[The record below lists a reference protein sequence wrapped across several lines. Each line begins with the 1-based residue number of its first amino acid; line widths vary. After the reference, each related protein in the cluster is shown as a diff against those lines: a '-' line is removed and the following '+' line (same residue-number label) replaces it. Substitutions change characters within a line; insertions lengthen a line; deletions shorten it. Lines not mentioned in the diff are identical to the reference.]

1 MGPFIKAS
9 KVLELLV
16 GFLNKMLLSRGLLV
30 YIPNQALYQ
39 SNQDSTQDNTMLAIH
54 GIPRLDYNLDS
65 DLFIR
70 IMIVKR
76 WSYRYLYYN
85 FRFLNKSNRYLYKDT
100 NKVHSI
106 YRHLILQYMLDCKED
121 STFDS
126 ILL

>member
-1 MGPFIKAS
+1 MGPFIKVS

-30 YIPNQALYQ
+30 RIPSQALYQ
-39 SNQDSTQDNTMLAIH
+39 SNQDSTQDNTIIAIH
-54 GIPRLDYNLDS
+54 DIPRLDYNLDS

-70 IMIVKR
+70 ISVDQR
-76 WSYRYLYYN
+76 ESFQYLYYN
-85 FRFLNKSNRYLYKDT
+85 FRFLNKSSRYLYKDT

-106 YRHLILQYMLDCKED
+106 CRHLILQYMLDCKED